1 MSRMSRVPDRIPPG
15 PIKLTYDDY
24 VLLPDDGRR
33 YEVLDGE
40 LEVSPAPSPGHQAV
54 SRNLLRILDRH
65 VDERGVG
72 SLYYAPVDVIL
83 APATIVQ
90 PDLLFVAAGRESIV
104 TSRAVEGAP
113 DLVIEILSPA
123 SGRLDRVGKA
133 ALYARYGVEHYW
145 IVDPDARTVERY
157 ALAEAAFRLVGTDR
171 GAVTFRAAPFPDLE
185 IDLGRVW
192 L

>member
-1 MSRMSRVPDRIPPG
+1 MRRMSRVPDRIPPG

-65 VDERGVG
+65 VEARCAG
-72 SLYYAPVDVIL
+72 SLYYAPIDVIL

-90 PDLLFVAAGRESIV
+90 PDLLFVAAGRESVV
-104 TSRAVEGAP
+104 TARGVEGAS

-123 SGRLDRVGKA
+123 TARLDRIGKA
-133 ALYARYGVEHYW
+133 ALYGRYGVLHYW

-157 ALAEAAFRLVGTDR
+157 ALDGAAFRLVGTARDA
-171 GAVTFRAAPFPDLE
+171 GTFRGAPFPDLE